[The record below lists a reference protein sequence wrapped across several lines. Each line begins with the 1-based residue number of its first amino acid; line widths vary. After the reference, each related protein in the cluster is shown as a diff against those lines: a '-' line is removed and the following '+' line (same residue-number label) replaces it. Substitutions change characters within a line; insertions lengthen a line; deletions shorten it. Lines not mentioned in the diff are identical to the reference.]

1 MEMLLIFS
9 SCLTVQVLSHHWVPP
24 CRSNAAEMNAVTLGC
39 SCVYSKENVR
49 NCVIQAMVGRK
60 SDLKELF
67 GMVDAFLVLR

>member
-1 MEMLLIFS
+1 M
-9 SCLTVQVLSHHWVPP
+9 
-24 CRSNAAEMNAVTLGC
+24 
-39 SCVYSKENVR
+39 R